1 MPILADMLRRNIL
14 GCTTA
19 LGFFMSVDTAET
31 VTPSSEPPLGDP
43 ISELSGYFFEDL
55 EIGMSAAYAR
65 TIGPADLVM
74 FAGISGDTN
83 PMHLNEEYA
92 AATMFEGTIAHGFLS
107 SSFIS
112 TVIGTRLPGPGC
124 VYVSQSLKFK
134 APVRPGDTVTARA
147 AITELDAARNRVT
160 LRTTCTVGNTVVID
174 GEASVLVPSRM
185 RAAE

>member
-1 MPILADMLRRNIL
+1 
-14 GCTTA
+14 
-19 LGFFMSVDTAET
+19 MSVQPVESGA
-31 VTPSSEPPLGDP
+31 TPPPGSSSTNP
-43 ISELSGYFFEDL
+43 IEELSGYFFEDL
-55 EIGMSAAYAR
+55 QVGMTAAYAR

-92 AATMFEGTIAHGFLS
+92 RATMFKGTIAHGFLS

-124 VYVSQSLKFK
+124 VYISQSLKFK

-147 AITELDAARNRVT
+147 TVKELVEGRNRVV
-160 LRTTCTVGNTVVID
+160 LETTCTVGDTVVVE
-174 GEASVLVPSRM
+174 GEAIVLVPGRAQ
-185 RAAE
+185 AAE

>member
-1 MPILADMLRRNIL
+1 
-14 GCTTA
+14 
-19 LGFFMSVDTAET
+19 MSIEIAET
-31 VTPSSEPPLGDP
+31 AATTSESPVTDP
-43 ISELSGYFFEDL
+43 IVELSGYFFEDL
-55 EIGMSAAYAR
+55 KIGMSAAYAR

-147 AITELDAARNRVT
+147 VVSELDPGRNRVK
-160 LRTTCTVGNTVVID
+160 LHTTCTVGNTIVID
-174 GEASVLVPSRM
+174 GEAEVLVPQRTQP
-185 RAAE
+185 AE

>member
-1 MPILADMLRRNIL
+1 
-14 GCTTA
+14 
-19 LGFFMSVDTAET
+19 MSVET
-31 VTPSSEPPLGDP
+31 ISTPPEPAAADP

-55 EIGMSAAYAR
+55 EVGMSAAYAR

-147 AITELDAARNRVT
+147 TVIELDPGRNRAK
-160 LRTTCTVGNTVVID
+160 LRTTCTVGETVVID
-174 GEASVLVPSRM
+174 GEAVVLVPSQAQ
-185 RAAE
+185 AAE

>member
-1 MPILADMLRRNIL
+1 
-14 GCTTA
+14 
-19 LGFFMSVDTAET
+19 MSVEIAET
-31 VTPSSEPPLGDP
+31 ATAPSETLAADP
-43 ISELSGYFFEDL
+43 ISELSGFFFEDL
-55 EIGMSAAYAR
+55 DVGMTAVYAR

-92 AATMFEGTIAHGFLS
+92 AATMFQGTIAHGFLS
-107 SSFIS
+107 SCFIS

-147 AITELDAARNRVT
+147 TVTELDPGRNRAT
-160 LRTTCTVGNTVVID
+160 LRTTCTVGSTVVID
-174 GEASVLVPSRM
+174 GEAVVLVPSR
-185 RAAE
+185 AQPAE

>member
-1 MPILADMLRRNIL
+1 MLRRNSL
-14 GCTTA
+14 RCTTA
-19 LGFFMSVDTAET
+19 LGFYMSIEVSET
-31 VTPSSEPPLGDP
+31 TTTPSEPPIADP
-43 ISELSGYFFEDL
+43 IRELSGYFFEDL
-55 EIGMSAAYAR
+55 EIGMTAAYAR
-65 TIGPADLVM
+65 TVGPADLVM

-92 AATMFEGTIAHGFLS
+92 AATMFEGTIAHGFLC

-124 VYVSQSLKFK
+124 VYVGQSLKFK

-147 AITELDAARNRVT
+147 EVTELDPGRNRAK

-174 GEASVLVPSRM
+174 GEADVLVPSRAQ
-185 RAAE
+185 AAG

>member
-1 MPILADMLRRNIL
+1 
-14 GCTTA
+14 
-19 LGFFMSVDTAET
+19 MSVDTVVSET
-31 VTPSSEPPLGDP
+31 KNSEPPLGDP

-147 AITELDAARNRVT
+147 VVTGLDADRNRVT
-160 LRTTCTVGNTVVID
+160 LHTTCMVGDVVVID
-174 GEASVLVPSRM
+174 GEAVVLVPR
-185 RAAE
+185 RAQAAE

>member
-1 MPILADMLRRNIL
+1 
-14 GCTTA
+14 
-19 LGFFMSVDTAET
+19 MSVET
-31 VTPSSEPPLGDP
+31 VDSRVAAAEPVVNDP
-43 ISELSGYFFEDL
+43 IAELSGYFFEDL
-55 EIGMSAAYAR
+55 EIGMTAAYAR

-147 AITELDAARNRVT
+147 VVKELDATRSRAT
-160 LRTTCTVGNTVVID
+160 LRTTCTVGSVIVID
-174 GEASVLVPSRM
+174 GEAVVLVPRRA

>member
-1 MPILADMLRRNIL
+1 
-14 GCTTA
+14 
-19 LGFFMSVDTAET
+19 MSVEIAET
-31 VTPSSEPPLGDP
+31 VSSEPRAADP

-55 EIGMSAAYAR
+55 EIGMTAAYAR

-92 AATMFEGTIAHGFLS
+92 AATLFQGTLAHGFLS
-107 SSFIS
+107 SRFIS
-112 TVIGTRLPGPGC
+112 TVIVTLLPVPGC

-147 AITELDAARNRVT
+147 TVTELDAGRNRAT
-160 LRTTCTVGNTVVID
+160 LRTTCTVGDTVVID
-174 GEASVLVPSRM
+174 GEAVVLVPSQAQ
-185 RAAE
+185 AAE

>member
-1 MPILADMLRRNIL
+1 
-14 GCTTA
+14 
-19 LGFFMSVDTAET
+19 MSVDIAET
-31 VTPSSEPPLGDP
+31 TATPADLPMADPIVDP

-55 EIGMSAAYAR
+55 EVGMKAAYAR

-92 AATMFEGTIAHGFLS
+92 AATMFEGTIAHGFLC

-124 VYVSQSLKFK
+124 VYVGQSLKFK

-147 AITELDAARNRVT
+147 VITELVPGRNRAK
-160 LRTTCTVGNTVVID
+160 LRTTCTVGSTVVIE
-174 GEASVLVPSRM
+174 GEADVLVPSRAQ
-185 RAAE
+185 AAE

>member
-1 MPILADMLRRNIL
+1 
-14 GCTTA
+14 
-19 LGFFMSVDTAET
+19 MSVEVAEIAT
-31 VTPSSEPPLGDP
+31 RQSVTPSEPLVADP
-43 ISELSGYFFEDL
+43 IDELSGYFFEDL
-55 EIGMSAAYAR
+55 EIGMTAAYAR

-92 AATMFEGTIAHGFLS
+92 SATMFEGTIAHGFLC

-124 VYVSQSLKFK
+124 VYVGQSLKFK

-147 AITELDAARNRVT
+147 EVTELTPGRNRAK
-160 LRTTCTVGNTVVID
+160 LRTTSTVGSTVVID
-174 GEASVLVPSRM
+174 GEADILVPNRTQ
-185 RAAE
+185 AAE

>member
-1 MPILADMLRRNIL
+1 
-14 GCTTA
+14 
-19 LGFFMSVDTAET
+19 MSVEFAET
-31 VTPSSEPPLGDP
+31 AATPPEPGAADP

-55 EIGMSAAYAR
+55 EVGMTAAYAR

-92 AATMFEGTIAHGFLS
+92 AATMFQGTIAHGFLS

-147 AITELDAARNRVT
+147 TVTDLDPARNRAT
-160 LRTTCTVGNTVVID
+160 LRTTCTVGETVVID
-174 GEASVLVPSRM
+174 GEAVVLVPSRAH
-185 RAAE
+185 AAE

>member
-1 MPILADMLRRNIL
+1 
-14 GCTTA
+14 
-19 LGFFMSVDTAET
+19 MSVEIAET
-31 VTPSSEPPLGDP
+31 VATPSEPSVADP

-55 EIGMSAAYAR
+55 DVGMTAAYAR

-147 AITELDAARNRVT
+147 TVTDLDSARNRAT
-160 LRTTCTVGNTVVID
+160 LRTTCTVGSTVVID
-174 GEASVLVPSRM
+174 GEAVVLVPSRAQ
-185 RAAE
+185 AAE

>member
-1 MPILADMLRRNIL
+1 
-14 GCTTA
+14 
-19 LGFFMSVDTAET
+19 MSVEIAET
-31 VTPSSEPPLGDP
+31 VITTSDPTVADP
-43 ISELSGYFFEDL
+43 ISELSGYFFEEL
-55 EIGMSAAYAR
+55 ELGMTAAYAR

-92 AATMFEGTIAHGFLS
+92 AATMFEGTIAHGFLC

-147 AITELDAARNRVT
+147 KIIELDTGRNRAK
-160 LRTTCTVGNTVVID
+160 LRTTCMVGSTVVID
-174 GEASVLVPSRM
+174 GEAVVLVPR
-185 RAAE
+185 RALAAE